1 MSAQDDALR
10 RPAPAPVRRHS
21 AAAEIL
27 QRVGILPILI
37 VVLFVF
43 FGLREPRFLRAE
55 NLYTV
60 LTQSVY
66 LVMITLAQTVVL
78 LTGGFDMSVGSSVA
92 LTSIVVG
99 QILVAYANNI
109 TTGTVLATVAGVGV
123 GIAIGVINGGVIS
136 LFSVSPFIVTLAML
150 SMAAGGA
157 LILSGGVPV
166 FGLPEAFAGAL
177 STGVLFGIPVPWLV
191 TGVVLAALYVV
202 LDWTR
207 FGRYIYALGGN
218 AEAARLSGVPVRAYQ
233 WLTYILAGAVVGI
246 GGVMLTARVGSGEP
260 NLGATLPLESIAAA
274 VVGGVSLRGG
284 EGTLTGATLGAIFFV
299 FLRNGMDL
307 IRISS
312 YTQMIV
318 TGLLLVLAIVAD
330 RFIHR

>member
-1 MSAQDDALR
+1 VSAQDDVLR
-10 RPAPAPVRRHS
+10 RAS
-21 AAAEIL
+21 AAPSRASSVTGEVL

-43 FGLREPRFLRAE
+43 FGLVEPRFLHAQ

-66 LVMITLAQTVVL
+66 LIMITLAQTVVL
-78 LTGGFDMSVGSSVA
+78 LTGGFDLSVGSSVA

-99 QILVAYANNI
+99 QILVAYADHIAVGI
-109 TTGTVLATVAGVGV
+109 TLASLAGVGV
-123 GIAIGVINGGVIS
+123 GTLIGVINGAVIS
-136 LFSVSPFIVTLAML
+136 LFTVSPFIVTLAML

-166 FGLPEAFAGAL
+166 FGLPDAFARIL
-177 STGVLFGIPVPWLV
+177 STGLFLGLPVPWLV
-191 TGVVLAALYVV
+191 TIVILVILY
-202 LDWTR
+202 LTLNWMR
-207 FGRYIYALGGN
+207 IGRYIYALGGN
-218 AEAARLSGVPVRAYQ
+218 SEAARLSGVPVRFYL
-233 WLTYILAGAVVGI
+233 WLTYAMAGAVVGL

-312 YTQMIV
+312 YVQMIV
-318 TGLLLVLAIVAD
+318 TGLLLVLAIVVD
-330 RFIHR
+330 RYIHR